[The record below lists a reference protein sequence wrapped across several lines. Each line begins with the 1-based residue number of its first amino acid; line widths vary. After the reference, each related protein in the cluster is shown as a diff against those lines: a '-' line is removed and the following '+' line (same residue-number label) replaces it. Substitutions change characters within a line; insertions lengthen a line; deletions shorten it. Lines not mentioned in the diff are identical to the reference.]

1 MSLYDREP
9 LYVISVAARL
19 LEMHAQT
26 LRKYEREG
34 FIEPSRT
41 RGRLRLYSAEDIE
54 RLRQIKYLVEQR
66 GLNLAG
72 VQLALALSQRLSEL
86 PGLVRE
92 AGTVEE
98 AAARCERELGEVLR
112 ALGFTPE
119 WASGERDG
127 SNGDGQRPREA
138 RQAGEPR
145 ATREASVERQERAR
159 TARPA
164 QAAGRRGY

>member
-86 PGLVRE
+86 PDLVRE

-98 AAARCERELGEVLR
+98 AAARCERELGEILR
-112 ALGFTPE
+112 ALGFAPE
-119 WASGERDG
+119 WGQEGRDG
-127 SNGDGQRPREA
+127 RDGDGRRPGEA
-138 RQAGEPR
+138 RQAGE
-145 ATREASVERQERAR
+145 AREASIEHQERAR
-159 TARPA
+159 AARTA

>member
-86 PGLVRE
+86 PDLVRE

-119 WASGERDG
+119 WGEARDG
-127 SNGDGQRPREA
+127 RDGDGRRPREA
-138 RQAGEPR
+138 RQAAE
-145 ATREASVERQERAR
+145 AREASIERQERAR
-159 TARPA
+159 AGRTA
-164 QAAGRRGY
+164 QTAGRRGY

>member
-98 AAARCERELGEVLR
+98 AAARCERELGEVLL

-119 WASGERDG
+119 WAEARDG
-127 SNGDGQRPREA
+127 SDGDGQRPREA

-145 ATREASVERQERAR
+145 ATREANVERQERAR
-159 TARPA
+159 TARAA

>member
-1 MSLYDREP
+1 MYDREP

-19 LEMHAQT
+19 LGMHAQT
-26 LRKYEREG
+26 LRKYERER

-92 AGTVEE
+92 VGTVEE
-98 AAARCERELGEVLR
+98 AAVRCERELGEVLR
-112 ALGFTPE
+112 VLGFTPE
-119 WASGERDG
+119 WAGAERDG
-127 SNGDGQRPREA
+127 REDQIRN
-138 RQAGEPR
+138 RQDAKR
-145 ATREASVERQERAR
+145 AK
-159 TARPA
+159 
-164 QAAGRRGY
+164 AAEMH

>member
-119 WASGERDG
+119 WEQEARDG
-127 SNGDGQRPREA
+127 RDGDGQRSREA
-138 RQAGEPR
+138 RQTGEAR
-145 ATREASVERQERAR
+145 QADVERQERAR
-159 TARPA
+159 AARTA
-164 QAAGRRGY
+164 QTAGRRGY

>member
-41 RGRLRLYSAEDIE
+41 RGRLRLYSAEDIK

-66 GLNLAG
+66 GLNLDG

-86 PGLVRE
+86 PDLVRE

-98 AAARCERELGEVLR
+98 AAMRCERELGEVLR

-119 WASGERDG
+119 WGEARDG
-127 SNGDGQRPREA
+127 RDGDSQRPREA
-138 RQAGEPR
+138 RQAGE
-145 ATREASVERQERAR
+145 AREASIERQERAR
-159 TARPA
+159 AARTA
-164 QAAGRRGY
+164 QTAGRRGY

>member
-41 RGRLRLYSAEDIE
+41 RGRLRLYSTEDIE
-54 RLRQIKYLVEQR
+54 RLRQIKHLVEKR

-72 VQLALALSQRLSEL
+72 VQLALALSQRLNQL
-86 PGLVRE
+86 PEQIRE

-98 AAARCERELGEVLR
+98 AAARCEQELGEVLR
-112 ALGFTPE
+112 LLGFVLE
-119 WASGERDG
+119 WEQAGGDSRVDERLSRQAREQPERD
-127 SNGDGQRPREA
+127 
-138 RQAGEPR
+138 
-145 ATREASVERQERAR
+145 AR
-159 TARPA
+159 TP
-164 QAAGRRGY
+164 QPAGRRSY

>member
-72 VQLALALSQRLSEL
+72 VQLALALSQRLSDL

-98 AAARCERELGEVLR
+98 AAARCERELDEVLR

-119 WASGERDG
+119 WGEARDG
-127 SNGDGQRPREA
+127 RDGDGQRPREA
-138 RQAGEPR
+138 RQAGE
-145 ATREASVERQERAR
+145 AREASIERQERAR
-159 TARPA
+159 TARTV
-164 QAAGRRGY
+164 QTAGRRGY

>member
-86 PGLVRE
+86 PDLVRE

-119 WASGERDG
+119 WGQEARDG
-127 SNGDGQRPREA
+127 RDGRDGREDRIRN
-138 RQAGEPR
+138 RQDAKSAKVAKMR
-145 ATREASVERQERAR
+145 
-159 TARPA
+159 
-164 QAAGRRGY
+164 

>member
-98 AAARCERELGEVLR
+98 AAARCERELGEILR
-112 ALGFTPE
+112 VLGFTPE
-119 WASGERDG
+119 WEQEARDG
-127 SNGDGQRPREA
+127 REGQTRN
-138 RQAGEPR
+138 RQDAK
-145 ATREASVERQERAR
+145 
-159 TARPA
+159 
-164 QAAGRRGY
+164 AAKVAKMH